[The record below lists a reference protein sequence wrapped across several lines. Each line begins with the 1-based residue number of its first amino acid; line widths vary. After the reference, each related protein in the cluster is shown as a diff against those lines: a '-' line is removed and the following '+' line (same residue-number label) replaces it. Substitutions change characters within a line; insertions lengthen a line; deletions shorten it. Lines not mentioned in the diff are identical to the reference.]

1 MAVTTGLDCS
11 LQPDEVSEMT
21 TENSGIDSEIPE
33 FIPCRIL
40 NEYVYCP
47 RLAYIEWVQSDFA
60 DNFHTV
66 EGRNKHRVVDKETGK
81 LPADAQCEDFEAR
94 SVWLSA
100 PHERLTSRMDLVTG
114 SSGETTVVDYKKGEV
129 PGNPERSWPSD
140 RVQLCA
146 QGLILR
152 ENGYECD
159 HGMLYYIAS
168 KTKVEIPFTEELVE
182 NTRQTVRDLINLA
195 QSGQIPLPIENSAK
209 CVGCSIAGICLPD
222 ETNLIVR
229 SGEEEPGKDA
239 EIRRILPAR
248 DDSLPLYVQ
257 DQGAVIS
264 KNGELFEISNKKI
277 KLGQARI
284 FETSQV
290 SVFGN
295 VQVTTQA
302 LREMIYRD
310 IPLSFFSVGGW
321 FYGLAHGMSHKN
333 VELRRS
339 QFTAAENPEMRL
351 KLASAI
357 VSAKIRNSRTLL
369 MRNHNDLPKEIS
381 ARLKRLASES
391 LQTTSTESLLGLE
404 GAAGH
409 DYFSTFSGMLKQRA
423 RKEDDSAIAF
433 DFNGR
438 NRRPPTDPVNAM
450 LSYAYSL
457 LTKDL
462 TVTAFFVGLDP
473 FLGFYHRPRF
483 GRPALALDLMEEFR
497 PLIAD
502 SVVISV
508 INNGIVS
515 PGDFIRRGPSVALN
529 DVARKKFIQA
539 YENRMDSLIAHPVFG
554 YRISYRRALEVQT
567 RLMARVIAGELP
579 DYPAF
584 TTR

>member
-1 MAVTTGLDCS
+1 MAATTGSDCS
-11 LQPDEVSEMT
+11 LQPDEVFEMT
-21 TENSGIDSEIPE
+21 TENSGVDSEIPE
-33 FIPCRIL
+33 LIPCRML

-66 EGRNKHRVVDKETGK
+66 EGRNKHRVVDRETGK
-81 LPADAQCEDFEAR
+81 LPEDTGCEDFEAR

-114 SSGETTVVDYKKGEV
+114 SSGETTVVDYKKGAV
-129 PGNPERSWPSD
+129 PANPERSWPSD

-146 QGLILR
+146 QGLVLR
-152 ENGYECD
+152 ENGHACD
-159 HGMLYYIAS
+159 HGILYYIAS
-168 KTKVEIPFTEELVE
+168 KTKVEISFTEELVE
-182 NTRQTVRDLINLA
+182 YTRQTVRDLINLA

-229 SGEEEPGKDA
+229 SGQDLVKDS

-257 DQGAVIS
+257 EQGAVIS
-264 KNGELFEISNKKI
+264 KSGELFEISNKKI

-333 VELRRS
+333 VEIRRS
-339 QFTAAENPEMRL
+339 QFNAAENHDMRL
-351 KLASAI
+351 KLSSSI

-369 MRNHNDLPKEIS
+369 MRNHNDLPNEIS

-391 LQTTSTESLLGLE
+391 LQATSTESLLGVE
-404 GAAGH
+404 GAAAH
-409 DYFSTFSGMLKQRA
+409 DYFSAFSGMIKQRA
-423 RKEDDSAIAF
+423 RKEDESALTF

-508 INNGIVS
+508 INNGIVT

-567 RLMARVIAGELP
+567 RLMARVISGEIP